1 VITALLPVPE
11 SLQLYGVIAVVVIVI
26 AAAAAFLY
34 WKRRRRNTAGE
45 KTARIPT
52 LHKMGTLSY
61 RPKARL
67 VSPVI
72 KRSIPQTVRKP
83 GELPRPREVGL
94 VDGRADVTESFH
106 ALAGKYSLDQFTIA
120 TADGLVFASSGEGTA
135 QTDAARYGELFA
147 THPRD
152 ETPGVVL
159 FGFSHKGSDLVGIIR
174 TDLHVPKE
182 TLQRIEQDTKDIL
195 NWWI

>member
-1 VITALLPVPE
+1 V
-11 SLQLYGVIAVVVIVI
+11 
-26 AAAAAFLY
+26 LY
-34 WKRRRRNTAGE
+34 WKRRRRNPVAG
-45 KTARIPT
+45 KNARIPA

-61 RPKARL
+61 RPKVPP
-67 VSPVI
+67 VSPI
-72 KRSIPQTVRKP
+72 IRRSIPQTVQKP
-83 GELPRPREVGL
+83 GELPRPKELSL
-94 VDGRADVTESFH
+94 VDGRADMTESLKT
-106 ALAGKYSLDQFTIA
+106 LAGKYSLDQFTIA

-135 QTDAARYGELFA
+135 QADAARYGELFA
-147 THPRD
+147 TRPLD

-182 TLQRIEQDTKDIL
+182 ILLMIEQDTKDIL